1 MHCAAALF
9 CIYFLHRPAGGH
21 ELPQAGSPLTG
32 GSLFSAPAERGTRT
46 ASAGSP
52 LTGGFFSAPA
62 ERGTRTALACSP
74 LTGGKFFAEPQWGD
88 SPSAD
93 GGSVAAPAAGA
104 KRKDNLR
111 FSFLFELL
119 PFPYSLVWRRLP
131 TCDRFEKENGRG
143 FLLPCLSLPI
153 RSVRYRTATQIGES
167 AQVRHNSAAQ
177 FFSALLLTG
186 PAKINC
192 TKRLNRRCRAVQRVK
207 ELRGTVMP
215 RLRRAARMC
224 SSTLSVNCEYVA
236 KQTQE

>member
-1 MHCAAALF
+1 MQQLFLYIFSAPTSWGDTNCAGGFAPDGAAA
-9 CIYFLHRPAGGH
+9 
-21 ELPQAGSPLTG
+21 
-32 GSLFSAPAERGTRT
+32 FSAPAERGTRT

-74 LTGGKFFAEPQWGD
+74 LTGGKFFAEPQRGD
-88 SPSAD
+88 SPSVD
-93 GGSVAAPAAGA
+93 GGSVAAPPAGA

-153 RSVRYRTATQIGES
+153 RSVRYRTAT
-167 AQVRHNSAAQ
+167 H
-177 FFSALLLTG
+177 TG
-186 PAKINC
+186 YSTQGRTLFAHAMVNPHSLAR
-192 TKRLNRRCRAVQRVK
+192 TKPV
-207 ELRGTVMP
+207 P
-215 RLRRAARMC
+215 
-224 SSTLSVNCEYVA
+224 
-236 KQTQE
+236 